1 MGIESCNRD
10 KLYRSLE
17 GFVNRTAWGEKQV
30 TIPSLGEFIEK
41 NLKLIVA
48 QTETGDGKLKRILL
62 QLSDRILVESDQP
75 EAHRLAFEVQG
86 IALGLLAEGAR
97 APWEMLTAELQVQIL
112 SRLTPKRTL
121 GSLEIKSQLA
131 SAAFTS
137 TSLHGVA
144 RDAKKH
150 WVNEEAVSLRTY
162 GCKTA
167 KEAVDYAIA
176 LNLQSVNLLEFPD
189 VTNEDIDKLFKN
201 CPKLNILLI
210 KSDKISKLP
219 PEAAQLQQ
227 LFCSDCPNLNSLP
240 EGMDKL
246 QQLFCSGCPI
256 NSLPEGMD
264 KLQQLDCS
272 GCPNLNNLP
281 EGMDKL
287 QQLFCYDC
295 PINSLPAGMDK
306 LQQLFC
312 SRCPINSLPAGMDK
326 LQQLFCSDCPNL
338 NSLPE
343 GMDKLQKLDCSG
355 CPNLNSLPEKMDKLQ
370 ELFCSFCPINSLPAG
385 MDKLQKL
392 YCSGCPINSLPV
404 GMDKLQKLDCS
415 GCPINSLPEGM
426 DKLQQLF
433 CYDCPINSLP
443 AGMVKL
449 QQLFCSRCPNLNSL
463 PAGMVKLQELL
474 CRGCPLS
481 QNMNLPVPQTCF
493 ILR

>member
-1 MGIESCNRD
+1 MGIESCRD
-10 KLYRSLE
+10 RDELYRNLE

-30 TIPSLGEFIEK
+30 TIPSLVEFIER

-48 QTETGDGKLKRILL
+48 QTETGDVKLKRILQ
-62 QLSDRILVESDQP
+62 QLSDIIVESNQP
-75 EAHRLAFEVQG
+75 EAHRLAFEVQA

-97 APWEMLTAELQVQIL
+97 APWEMLPQEMHLQIL
-112 SRLTPKRTL
+112 SHLTPKQTL

-162 GCKTA
+162 SCKTAKEATA

-256 NSLPEGMD
+256 NSLP
-264 KLQQLDCS
+264 
-272 GCPNLNNLP
+272 
-281 EGMDKL
+281 
-287 QQLFCYDC
+287 
-295 PINSLPAGMDK
+295 AGMDK
-306 LQQLFC
+306 LQKLFC
-312 SRCPINSLPAGMDK
+312 R
-326 LQQLFCSDCPNL
+326 DCPNL

-343 GMDKLQKLDCSG
+343 GMDKLQELDCG
-355 CPNLNSLPEKMDKLQ
+355 
-370 ELFCSFCPINSLPAG
+370 FCPINSLPAG

-392 YCSGCPINSLPV
+392 YCYGCPNLNSLPE
-404 GMDKLQKLDCS
+404 GMDKLQDLLCS

-426 DKLQQLF
+426 DKLQKLD
-433 CYDCPINSLP
+433 CSSCPINSLP
-443 AGMVKL
+443 EGMDKL
-449 QQLFCSRCPNLNSL
+449 QKLFCTYCPINSLPEGMDKLQELNCSGCPNLNSL
-463 PAGMVKLQELL
+463 PEGMDKLQELL
-474 CRGCPLS
+474 CNGCPLS
-481 QNMNLPVPQTCF
+481 RNMNLPVPQTCF